1 MALSQRQVLRQS
13 QTIVMTPRLQ
23 QAIKLLQLPHLELAE
38 YVQQEIEDN
47 PLLERQDVDPDNVMD
62 SAEPEDPQSSPR
74 NEDGGDS
81 SMSAQDHLPAQDQG
95 PLDVD
100 YDQLYAEDGR
110 SEGPGLAMAAATGG
124 GQSYGDPGRDLEQ
137 TLASATNLRDHLL
150 EQLTLAVVDPVDR
163 LIGVYL
169 IDMLDEA
176 GYLTGPLA
184 QIAEQIGCDIARV
197 EAALT
202 VVQQFDPV
210 GIGARDLA
218 ECLSLQLRERDRLDP
233 AMQACLAHLDLIA
246 AGDIEGLCEVC
257 GVDAEDVGDMI
268 EEIRAL
274 GPKPG
279 LAFGSDVVESAI
291 PDVFVRSRPGGGWL
305 VELNSNT
312 LPRVLVDNGYYA
324 TVRRK
329 ARSRAEKTHL
339 TDRLNSANWLVK
351 ALDQRANTILR
362 VATELVDQQHGFL
375 LHGVEHLRPLNLRD
389 IATEIE
395 MHESTV
401 SRVTANKYIAMPRGT
416 FPMKYYFTN
425 AIASSVGGDSHSAE
439 TVRYRMRQLIETEKP
454 GAILSDDQIV
464 EILRGE
470 DVDIARRTV
479 AKYRDAM
486 GIPSSVSRRRKKRN
500 EAKSG
505 RQPAAIFE
513 RKAADSAL
521 WR

>member
-62 SAEPEDPQSSPR
+62 SAEPEDPQPSPR

-163 LIGVYL
+163 LIGVHL

-246 AGDIEGLCEVC
+246 AGDIEGLCEMC

-274 GPKPG
+274 GPKPGLAFGSPKPG

-312 LPRVLVDNGYYA
+312 LPRVLVDN
-324 TVRRK
+324 
-329 ARSRAEKTHL
+329 
-339 TDRLNSANWLVK
+339 
-351 ALDQRANTILR
+351 
-362 VATELVDQQHGFL
+362 
-375 LHGVEHLRPLNLRD
+375 
-389 IATEIE
+389 
-395 MHESTV
+395 ESTV

>member
-62 SAEPEDPQSSPR
+62 SAEPEDPQPSPR

-163 LIGVYL
+163 LIGVHL

-274 GPKPG
+274 AAPSPDWLLAATSSNRRFLTFSSARGLAVDGWSSSTATRCRAFSLTTAITRRFAARPAAGPKRPT
-279 LAFGSDVVESAI
+279 LRIGSTR
-291 PDVFVRSRPGGGWL
+291 PTGWSRPWI
-305 VELNSNT
+305 
-312 LPRVLVDNGYYA
+312 NGPTPYCA
-324 TVRRK
+324 SPPSSWT
-329 ARSRAEKTHL
+329 
-339 TDRLNSANWLVK
+339 N
-351 ALDQRANTILR
+351 
-362 VATELVDQQHGFL
+362 
-375 LHGVEHLRPLNLRD
+375 
-389 IATEIE
+389 
-395 MHESTV
+395 STV
-401 SRVTANKYIAMPRGT
+401 SYCMAWSTCVPLIFATSRPR
-416 FPMKYYFTN
+416 
-425 AIASSVGGDSHSAE
+425 
-439 TVRYRMRQLIETEKP
+439 
-454 GAILSDDQIV
+454 
-464 EILRGE
+464 
-470 DVDIARRTV
+470 
-479 AKYRDAM
+479 
-486 GIPSSVSRRRKKRN
+486 SRCTR
-500 EAKSG
+500 A
-505 RQPAAIFE
+505 P
-513 RKAADSAL
+513 
-521 WR
+521 